1 MANFLYFLLPI
12 VLTCL
17 QAVNAAQTITVL
29 TMNVAGLP
37 AIINGNGEGDKKQ
50 NSLDIGTAF
59 ANGNFDVIHAQEDF
73 NYHAYIYKTDTHL
86 FRTATSGGVPFG
98 SGLNTLSNFAFSNL
112 QRTKWD
118 KCYINEGDCL
128 TPKGFT
134 SMTITFDQG
143 KQIDFYNLH
152 ADAGDKDGDGEARVS
167 NLAQV
172 AKAIADNSAGRA
184 VIVMGDTNCRYT
196 RAMDKLSDFIT
207 ASGVADPWV
216 TLHRGGVAPAQGAD
230 PLLCADP
237 IPADNSC
244 ETVDK
249 IL

>member
-1 MANFLYFLLPI
+1 MANVLFFLLPI
-12 VLTCL
+12 FLACL
-17 QAVNAAQTITVL
+17 HAVNAAQTITVL

-37 AIINGNGEGDKKQ
+37 SAVNGNGEGDKKQ

-59 ANGNFDVIHAQEDF
+59 ANGKFDVIHAQEDF
-73 NYHAYIYKTDTHL
+73 NYHAYIYSTDTHP

-112 QRTKWD
+112 QRTKWN
-118 KCYINEGDCL
+118 KCYLNEGDCL

-134 SMTITFDQG
+134 FMTITFDDG
-143 KQIDFYNLH
+143 KEVDFYNLH
-152 ADAGDKDGDGEARVS
+152 ADAGDQTGDGQARVS

-172 AKAIADNSAGRA
+172 AQAISDNSADRA

-196 RAMDKLSDFIT
+196 RSMDKLSDFVAT
-207 ASGVADPWV
+207 AGLTDPWV
-216 TLHRGGVAPAQGAD
+216 TLHRGGVAPAQGDD
-230 PLLCADP
+230 PILCADP
-237 IPADNSC
+237 IPADNTC